1 MAKRAYTVQA
11 GDSLS
16 IIARDQMGELA
27 RWPEIAYINQIASP
41 YTIYPGQTIMLPV
54 DSGGLPVEI
63 TEYTRAPANGGGEP
77 KTAAFVFSPATLAIA
92 AIIAAAVFLMWEKK

>member
-1 MAKRAYTVQA
+1 MATRRYTVQA

-16 IIARDQMGELA
+16 IIARDQLGELA
-27 RWPEIAYINQIASP
+27 RWPEIAYINSIASP

-63 TEYTRAPANGGGEP
+63 TDYTRAPTNGGGEP

-92 AIIAAAVFLMWEKK
+92 AIIAAAVFFMWEKK